1 MCISPRY
8 TRCAHTLSAVIER
21 AAVRSPGSSRMRSV
35 LAEQSTDFV
44 CTTTSTLPYRLL
56 HRGKRTPKFK
66 SHHEHYSRTVKESR
80 SCDYIKLVSKKMKV
94 HSSRVHTH
102 ATQVTWSCVSAWPK
116 WPGLRT
122 LLRNFPQS
130 IFIKIQS
137 QEPFRNHKTSSELRA
152 YRCDFAQM
160 RHAVYPR
167 TRASARPIRSM
178 LSAPFSPVHPRFT

>member
-116 WPGLRT
+116 RPGLRT
-122 LLRNFPQS
+122 LLRNFPKAFS
-130 IFIKIQS
+130 SRYSHK
-137 QEPFRNHKTSSELRA
+137 NHLGTI
-152 YRCDFAQM
+152 
-160 RHAVYPR
+160 RHQV
-167 TRASARPIRSM
+167 S
-178 LSAPFSPVHPRFT
+178 